1 MLFSDIDRTLL
12 HDDLSI
18 GNATILALRR
28 ASAMGVRI
36 AIASGRYLRSLDMI
50 EQRLGIPIL
59 KISINGAM
67 IVDGERT
74 LNDVRIDRDAYREA
88 AGYIKGKA
96 PCIIAFSPQAYVI
109 DSDDSWYGIQ
119 NEMLSQK
126 GIRMDIRDA
135 GAVEDALGEWPCKIL
150 IKDDDTE
157 AIIRNRNALQE
168 IVGDKAVV
176 VSSGDRN
183 IEVLPPGTDKGNALR
198 IVSERLSIPLS
209 DMIAFGDWDNDVGML
224 SAAGIGVAMS
234 NGSEKAKAV
243 ASFITRS
250 NDEDGIA
257 YALERFLFTPDK

>member
-1 MLFSDIDRTLL
+1 
-12 HDDLSI
+12 
-18 GNATILALRR
+18 
-28 ASAMGVRI
+28 MGVRI

-74 LNDVRIDRDAYREA
+74 LNDVRIDRDAYMEA

-135 GAVEDALGEWPCKIL
+135 EAVEDALGEWPCKIL